1 MSVSLPELLLIGVG
15 FLSILFLAAYIT
27 ERRLLPQKF
36 TLHPALY
43 TLSLGVYASTWAIY
57 GSVGFAHQYGFN
69 FLSYYLGISGTFL
82 LAPFLLAPLLRLSQ
96 TYHLTSLAD
105 LLAYRYRSQL
115 LAATATILMLAAVLP
130 LIALEIQAIAGAIS
144 VLNQDAHKDRF
155 ALIFC
160 GLMIL
165 FAILL
170 GTRHTTERYR
180 KREGLVI
187 AIALSSIVKLIS
199 VLVVGIFALY
209 GVFDGLTDLD
219 LWLKTNPDALDLMYE
234 PLKQGPWRSLI
245 LAFFASAVV
254 MPHMYHMTFAEN
266 ANPKHLLSASWGL
279 PLFLLM
285 IAITVPPI
293 LWAGLK
299 LNLDLDPE
307 YFILGIG
314 MTTGSKWMA
323 VLAYIG
329 GLSAASSLIIVTTLA
344 LSSMFLNHIVLTLFQ
359 PTPDRVGYYWIFRIR
374 RLLITLI
381 ILAGYGFYL
390 LLDHQQSLTE
400 LGLLSFIASLNF
412 IPGIIGVLLWDKAS
426 RRGVL
431 VGLIAGFGVLAFTL
445 FIPVLSNNPPLSLPF
460 ISGDLSSVDDLWYL
474 NAAFAL
480 VINFALFFGISLL
493 VKSSPEEQRAA
504 EVCIVENLHRLDRW
518 EISLESASEFAPR
531 LAETLGNHIANR
543 EVDKALS
550 ELSIKRNE
558 ARPYLLQRLRDQIE
572 ANLSGMFGPS
582 VAQEIVGAH
591 LPYKAKKPKG
601 SYRNIHAIES
611 SLEEYQHKLSGL
623 AAELDSM
630 RRFHRQ
636 TLQDLPVGVCSV
648 NTNNEIIGWNKAM
661 YNLTQV
667 NHHEVIGTKLI
678 NLPSPWNKFLMDFV
692 DEKSTHL
699 HQVNIDIDGHL
710 RCLSLHKAAVG
721 KESDTQL
728 ENLVIVIEDL
738 TEIQLLESELT
749 HSERLAS
756 IGRLAAGVAHEI
768 GNPITGIACLAQNL
782 RSEALDPDTLET
794 SEQILDQTERVTQ
807 IVQSLVSF
815 SHAGENQGLNP
826 EKVNLHLCLSEAIK
840 LIQLSPSG
848 KDFVY
853 QNLLS
858 DKLTIM
864 GNSQRLIQVFINL
877 LNNAKDASV
886 VGDKIIISS
895 ECDDM
900 SISIHIIDEGSG
912 IPDHLIDRIF
922 EPFVTSKDPGRGT
935 GLGLALSYSIIE
947 DHYGHISV
955 TSPLDSRTGKGTQF
969 TITLPYNP
977 QTENELQEQD

>member
-1 MSVSLPELLLIGVG
+1 MSVSLPELLLLGIG
-15 FLSILFLAAYIT
+15 FLSFLFLAAYIT
-27 ERRLLPQKF
+27 ERHLLPQKL
-36 TLHPALY
+36 TLHPAIY

-115 LAATATILMLAAVLP
+115 LAAVATLLMLAAVLP
-130 LIALEIQAIAGAIS
+130 LIALEIEAITGAIS
-144 VLNQDAHKDRF
+144 VLNQDANKNSF
-155 ALIFC
+155 AMIFC

-165 FAILL
+165 FTVLFGA
-170 GTRHTTERYR
+170 RHTTERYR

-199 VLVVGIFALY
+199 VIVVGLFALY
-209 GVFDGLTDLD
+209 GVFDGLTDMD
-219 LWLKTNPDALDLMYE
+219 SWLKTNPEALNLMYE
-234 PLKQGPWRSLI
+234 PLRQGPWRSLI

-266 ANPKHLLSASWGL
+266 TNPKHLLSASWGL
-279 PLFLLM
+279 PLFLLL
-285 IAITVPPI
+285 IAIAVPPI

-299 LNLDLDPE
+299 LNLNVDPE

-314 MTTGSKWMA
+314 MATGSKWMA
-323 VLAYIG
+323 ILAYIG
-329 GLSAASSLIIVTTLA
+329 GLSAASSLVIVTTLA
-344 LSSMFLNHIVLTLFQ
+344 LSSMFLNHIILTLYQ
-359 PTPDRVGYYWIFRIR
+359 PTPDRVGYQWIYRIR

-445 FIPVLSNNPPLSLPF
+445 FIPVLSNHPPLSLPL
-460 ISGDLSSVDDLWYL
+460 ISGDLSSADDLWYL
-474 NAAFAL
+474 NAALAL
-480 VINFALFFGISLL
+480 VINFALFFGISIL

-518 EISLESASEFAPR
+518 EISLESASEFVPR
-531 LAETLGNHIANR
+531 LAETLGKHIANR

-558 ARPYLLQRLRDQIE
+558 TRPYLLQRLRDQIE

-591 LPYKAKKPKG
+591 LPYKAKKSG
-601 SYRNIHAIES
+601 DSNRNIHAIES

-661 YNLTQV
+661 HNLTQI
-667 NHHEVIGTKLI
+667 NNQEAIGTKLI
-678 NLPSPWNKFLMDFV
+678 NLPLPWNKFLMDFV
-692 DEKSTHL
+692 NEKSMSL
-699 HQVNIDIDGHL
+699 HQVNIDIDGHS

-721 KESDTQL
+721 QASETQF

-782 RSEALDPDTLET
+782 RSEALDQDTLET
-794 SEQILDQTERVTQ
+794 SEQILNQTERVTR

-815 SHAGENQGLNP
+815 SHAGENQGLDP
-826 EKVNLHLCLSEAIK
+826 EKVNLYLCLSEAIK

-858 DKLTIM
+858 EELTIM
-864 GNSQRLIQVFINL
+864 GDAQRLIQVFINL
-877 LNNAKDASV
+877 LSNAKDASKI
-886 VGDKIIISS
+886 GDEIIIKS

-900 SISIHIIDEGSG
+900 SISIHFIDEGSG
-912 IPDHLIDRIF
+912 IPDYLIDRIF
-922 EPFVTSKDPGRGT
+922 EPFVTSKDPGSGT

-955 TSPLDSRTGKGTQF
+955 TSPLDPETGKGTQF
-969 TITLPYNP
+969 TITLPYSP
-977 QTENELQEQD
+977 HAENEPQV